1 MKETF
6 KNIANLFTDFKPIYI
21 IDIAVLFVA
30 FFFLFRLFKKRNAKP
45 FIVCLF
51 IAAAAYFGLLLFK
64 DEIPVLFTIVRIG
77 FIPVFIVLI
86 TVLFAPE
93 IKRGVVKLSRGFKQS
108 EFFSTRYDVSDE
120 VLKNTIVEIIR
131 AVQNMS
137 KKNVGALIVIAPA
150 HIEGQI
156 LESGTTLNAVVSAPL
171 LESIFNT
178 KAPMHDGAV
187 IVRSNLILAAG
198 CFLTLSQN
206 PNLPHDL
213 GTRHRA
219 ALGVSEQNDV
229 LSLIVSE
236 QTGIISICR
245 NGIISRYFDSNMLN
259 DVLEQVYGLADSG
272 AKRKKKRK
280 HINEP

>member
-1 MKETF
+1 MKEIF
-6 KNIANLFTDFKPIYI
+6 ESVKNLFTDFKPIYA
-21 IDIAVLFVA
+21 IDIAVLFIA

-45 FIVCLF
+45 IIIYLF
-51 IAAAAYFGLLLFK
+51 ISAAVYFGLLLISDK
-64 DEIPVLFTIVRIG
+64 APVLFTIVKIG
-77 FIPVFIVLI
+77 FIPVLVVLI

-93 IKRGVVKLSRGFKQS
+93 IKRGIVKLSRGFRQS
-108 EFFSTRYDVSDE
+108 EYFSTKYDVSDE
-120 VLKNTIVEIIR
+120 VLKNTIAEIIR
-131 AVQNMS
+131 AAQNMS
-137 KKNVGALIVIAPA
+137 KKNVGALIVISPL
-150 HIEGQI
+150 HIEEQI
-156 LESGTTLNAVVSAPL
+156 LESGTMMNAVVSAPL

-187 IVRSNLILAAG
+187 IIRSNLILAAG

-206 PNLPHDL
+206 PNLPQDL

-236 QTGIISICR
+236 QSGIISICK

-259 DVLEQVYGLADSG
+259 DVLQQVYGLTDSG
-272 AKRKKKRK
+272 ARRKKKRK
-280 HINEP
+280 SDK